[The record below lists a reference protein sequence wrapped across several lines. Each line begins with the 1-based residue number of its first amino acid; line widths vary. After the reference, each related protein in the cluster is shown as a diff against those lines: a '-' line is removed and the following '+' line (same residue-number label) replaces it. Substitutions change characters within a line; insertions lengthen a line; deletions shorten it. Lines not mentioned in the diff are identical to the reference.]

1 MRNYIVGVVTS
12 VILLA
17 GISTPSLAVETK
29 KQETQSFAVYYV
41 DIQKIINESVKGK
54 QAKALIEN
62 KISQAKK
69 KIQEMQ
75 KEIEQIKQKLQNPVI
90 SKQEKSKLEDE
101 LQQKIRDL
109 QRYQQDVQLQI
120 MKLEKKYTMELI
132 QEVVKL
138 IQNYQK
144 EKNIPMIVDARES
157 GIIAASPKYD
167 LTDKIIKLYNQQA
180 GK

>member
-1 MRNYIVGVVTS
+1 MRRFFVGVAVSVALLTGTS
-12 VILLA
+12 TT
-17 GISTPSLAVETK
+17 SMAVEK
-29 KQETQSFAVYYV
+29 KSQETRSFAVYYV

-54 QAKALIEN
+54 QAKTLIEN

-69 KIQEMQ
+69 KIQDMQ

-90 SKQEKSKLEDE
+90 SKQEKSKLEEE

-109 QRYQQDVQLQI
+109 QRYQQDAQIQI
-120 MKLEKKYTMELI
+120 MNLEKKYTMELI

-144 EKNIPMIVDARES
+144 EKNIPMIVDAREA

-167 LTDKIIKLYNQQA
+167 LTDTIIKLYNQQA